1 LKIVTITD
9 VAKAARVSIST
20 VSRVLNKCQAVDPDT
35 RDRVIATVRKMNYVR
50 NMSAS
55 NLKQQHIAA
64 IGVILR
70 GRRNAFLAPLS
81 EQVLEAGRGTGFQFI
96 IEVIDEKA
104 NQLLAAHQLYLE
116 HKLRGVI
123 FLGTNQGIQD
133 ESRMM
138 ELPQVYVTVGA
149 GHLNSPFISS
159 VSVDNRLAGR
169 VAVEQLIKAGHR
181 DIALLGYFG
190 KESDSTG
197 LRLYGAVEAMEAAGI
212 RYDPDLYR
220 ECAFTLA
227 SGYENTR
234 KLLERGKPF
243 TAMFTACD
251 FIAIGARKALGEAG
265 LRVPDNVSIIG
276 FDGIEIGR
284 YLIPAIS
291 TMLQPTDRMAEQ
303 AVLLMQ
309 QLIEG
314 KPSSHVL
321 LGCEYL
327 PGGSVRDL

>member
-1 LKIVTITD
+1 MKIVTIKD

-20 VSRVLNKCQAVDPDT
+20 VSRVLNQRQAVDQDT
-35 RDRVIATVRKMNYVR
+35 RERVMAIVRKMNYVR

-55 NLKQQHIAA
+55 NLKQQHVAA

-70 GRRNAFLAPLS
+70 GRRNAFLTDLA
-81 EQVLEAGRGTGFQFI
+81 ERVLDWGRGTGFQFI
-96 IEVIDEKA
+96 MEIIDEKA
-104 NQLLAAHQLYLE
+104 SQLLAAHQLYLE
-116 HKLRGVI
+116 HKLRGII
-123 FLGTNQGIQD
+123 FLGSSLGIQD
-133 ESRMM
+133 ETRKL
-138 ELPQVYVTVGA
+138 ELPQVYVSIGA
-149 GHLNSPFISS
+149 AHLNSPYISS
-159 VSVDNRLAGR
+159 VSVDNFQAGKT
-169 VAVEQLIKAGHR
+169 AVEQLIKAGHR
-181 DIALLGYFG
+181 NIALLGYFG

-212 RYDPDLYR
+212 RYDPALYR
-220 ECAFTLA
+220 ECDFTLE

-234 KLLERGKPF
+234 ILLEQGRPF

-251 FIAIGARKALGEAG
+251 LMAIGARKALADAG
-265 LRVPDNVSIIG
+265 LRVPENVSMIG

-284 YLIPAIS
+284 YVLPPLA

-314 KPSSHVL
+314 KPSSHIL
-321 LGCEYL
+321 LDCVYL
-327 PGGSVRDL
+327 PGGSVRNL